1 MQRLAIKNFMLGP
14 QSSLQ
19 IFNLAKQV
27 GRHVWQVRAAQAPP
41 GYLTSM
47 APEPHPSPA
56 GWPQNR
62 TKRRY
67 SPRTARGRSLYY
79 VCQRRPP
86 APAPAVRPFPT
97 SPIGHTIPIGPMN
110 PLALH
115 LRCGPC
121 PPQPCG
127 LAPRI
132 LRDLFTACAAG
143 SPHPL
148 RDLLAEGREVLARH
162 FLRIAGNVTGNL
174 AENPL
179 LPARSSA
186 TYPLNVL
193 LHFLG
198 VCVQGKRGHK
208 PLAVVWA
215 ESSL

>member
-1 MQRLAIKNFMLGP
+1 MP
-14 QSSLQ
+14 
-19 IFNLAKQV
+19 AK
-27 GRHVWQVRAAQAPP
+27 A
-41 GYLTSM
+41 
-47 APEPHPSPA
+47 PSPA
-56 GWPQNR
+56 PCGAAYPYFPH
-62 TKRRY
+62 RRY
-67 SPRTARGRSLYY
+67 RPY
-79 VCQRRPP
+79 RPP
-86 APAPAVRPFPT
+86 
-97 SPIGHTIPIGPMN
+97 
-110 PLALH
+110 H
-115 LRCGPC
+115 LRCGL
-121 PPQPCG
+121 QPCG

-132 LRDLFTACAAG
+132 LRDLFGACAAG

-208 PLAVVWA
+208 PLTVVWA